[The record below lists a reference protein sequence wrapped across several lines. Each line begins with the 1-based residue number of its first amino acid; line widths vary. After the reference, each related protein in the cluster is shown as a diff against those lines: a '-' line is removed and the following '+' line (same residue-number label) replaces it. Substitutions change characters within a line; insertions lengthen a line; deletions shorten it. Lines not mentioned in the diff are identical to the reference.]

1 MTLLKKSL
9 AVFLAVV
16 VASATMMVVETI
28 NSFLFPFPPGL
39 DTMDL
44 AAVQAFAQTLPA
56 AAFWV
61 VIFGW
66 LLGAVVGGVVV
77 TLISRRWGAAEA
89 QAKKLAWVTGCVLL
103 LLGIVNSFVILPGI
117 HPLWFHFVS
126 LPALVVGSVVGSTMV
141 RRGE

>member
-1 MTLLKKSL
+1 MTYTKSSA
-9 AVFLAVV
+9 AVFIAIVL
-16 VASATMMVVETI
+16 ASATMMVVETI
-28 NSFLFPFPPGL
+28 NSFLFPFPEGV

-77 TLISRRWGAAEA
+77 TLISRRWGAGEA
-89 QAKKLAWVTGCVLL
+89 
-103 LLGIVNSFVILPGI
+103 
-117 HPLWFHFVS
+117 H
-126 LPALVVGSVVGSTMV
+126 
-141 RRGE
+141 